1 MAKVSYKIVR
11 AGEEWAISRNGTA
24 DRSYVTQEAAFE
36 VAAADASADLRS
48 GFDVVI
54 EAASPTDPC
63 RGEFGGR
70 RRAGTRRRFQLS
82 VS

>member
-54 EAASPTDPC
+54 EAASPTNPA
-63 RGEFGGR
+63 GASSQAGG
-70 RRAGTRRRFQLS
+70 APVPGDGFN
-82 VS
+82 